1 MLEQTAQANP
11 RDAVAQSILGLLY
24 AKKKVREAAISH
36 IQSALALSPDDANV
50 LENVG
55 EAYEDLGDRKQ
66 ALQYIGK
73 SLQKGYSLADLKSI
87 PDLEGLLSD
96 PNFHAGAK

>member
-1 MLEQTAQANP
+1 MTRITWYGQPGIAYEGLKDKDKAGKARDRELTLLEQAAQANP

-24 AKKKVREAAISH
+24 AKKKLREEAISH

-55 EAYEDLGDRKQ
+55 EA
-66 ALQYIGK
+66 
-73 SLQKGYSLADLKSI
+73 
-87 PDLEGLLSD
+87 
-96 PNFHAGAK
+96 